1 MTYATLAGL
10 VARYGA
16 DMLRDLT
23 DRADPPTG
31 EIDEAVAE
39 GALDHAD
46 AVIDGYLAGRY
57 QLPLTEIPPRVTS
70 LAEEVAIWRLHR
82 HTPDAK
88 IEADYKQ
95 AVASLKDIANGIQ
108 RLPLPLG
115 GEPVDTGAGGVTVTD
130 RERPMTADNLRG
142 FI

>member
-1 MTYATLAGL
+1 MTYATLASL

-16 DMLRDLT
+16 DMIVDLT

-31 EIDEAVAE
+31 EIDEAVVSA
-39 GALDHAD
+39 ALDQAD
-46 AVIDGYLAGRY
+46 AMIDGYLAGRY
-57 QLPLTEIPPRVTS
+57 QLPLVETPPRVAA
-70 LAEEVAIWRLHR
+70 LAEEIAIWRLHR
-82 HTPDAK
+82 YAPDAK

-95 AVASLKDIANGIQ
+95 AIASLRDIANGTQ

-115 GEPVDTGAGGVTVTD
+115 GEPEDSGAGGVTVTD
-130 RERPMTADNLRG
+130 RDRPMTADNLRG